1 MLIIMGKCEKLLLHH
16 PLSQLM
22 SKRLNVSDSVDLKK
36 WFHHQNIK
44 KSLPTTQGEVWKV
57 DEQVEEGCSA
67 MQNIMSL

>member
-44 KSLPTTQGEVWKV
+44 KSLPTTQGEV
-57 DEQVEEGCSA
+57 
-67 MQNIMSL
+67 